1 MLKLLPILAFV
12 FLTSLLFPE
21 IIKAQ
26 SCPPGHLPGDGNGD
40 CTVDG
45 IDYGIWFVNY
55 GTSGKLVSEGN
66 YNEDAAGVVDGLD
79 YGVWFVNYGKS
90 VNPPS
95 LGIFNG
101 VNEGETVSGDIFVT
115 YEADTTVTQGVK
127 FYIDGN
133 FVREEVAYPYALGGD
148 SGVGN
153 VHPYDTT
160 QLTNGTHT
168 LAVTVT
174 RTDLTTY
181 QDQLSFTVNN
191 SQSTQTPTNTK
202 APTLSPTKTPTP
214 TSGATSTPTPTTPIG
229 GVPCSSLSGV
239 ERRFPCSPLVAGPMP
254 EKTSS
259 GTDAWDM
266 FTNILYTGVS
276 DGDGVN
282 ERFSAVV
289 NPVGSGVVVRNMNVV
304 ADSEGHTT
312 VGTGRSL
319 PIGTTECSAFRW
331 LWYTPSDL
339 QQSSWVLVWQLQ
351 MSGSPI
357 VAVEVDQSTHNWAF
371 RTRNGSD
378 SGLEIILTPVN
389 YGHWSYFVVC
399 THLAEAPNGWT
410 KIWFKHDGWPDVD
423 QAPFYQ
429 RSGHDTYQGRT
440 GHNTIGIYAGGS
452 GSSIYYGYFDR
463 YGRAT
468 SPQRA
473 IQIAGN
479 P

>member
-1 MLKLLPILAFV
+1 MSGLRMGRMLKLLPILAFV

-214 TSGATSTPTPTTPIG
+214 TSGVTGTPTPTQLPDGSIYWKGDAETGDLSQWCNITRAAPDRIQVITNPVHQG
-229 GVPCSSLSGV
+229 SYAYRFELRANDVTYSERVVLNQGLPEGPDCMYEVNGEEKYYGWSVYLPANFPKYSSWS
-239 ERRFPCSPLVAGPMP
+239 LVAQWKGIHTGSPP
-254 EKTSS
+254 IQLGLNNDEWRLYYRPNTSS
-259 GTDAWDM
+259 G
-266 FTNILYTGVS
+266 NILKWSTPVVKGKWERFVMHVKWS
-276 DGDGVN
+276 TDPSVGFIELWHDGVK
-282 ERFSAVV
+282 VV
-289 NPVGSGVVVRNMNVV
+289 PLFHTSNVHISGGEPVKNFVEIGHYRDSGIDYNVV
-304 ADSEGHTT
+304 LYIDGFT
-312 VGTGRSL
+312 VGTTYNS
-319 PIGTTECSAFRW
+319 
-331 LWYTPSDL
+331 
-339 QQSSWVLVWQLQ
+339 
-351 MSGSPI
+351 
-357 VAVEVDQSTHNWAF
+357 
-371 RTRNGSD
+371 
-378 SGLEIILTPVN
+378 
-389 YGHWSYFVVC
+389 VV
-399 THLAEAPNGWT
+399 
-410 KIWFKHDGWPDVD
+410 
-423 QAPFYQ
+423 Q
-429 RSGHDTYQGRT
+429 
-440 GHNTIGIYAGGS
+440 
-452 GSSIYYGYFDR
+452 
-463 YGRAT
+463 
-468 SPQRA
+468 
-473 IQIAGN
+473 
-479 P
+479 